1 MKQSKIT
8 VNFETTLVTSGKN
21 KPIYHFL
28 HVEKDWVAP
37 LGFTGNI
44 RRVVCT
50 INSNMTIQ
58 CALMGNGKGGY
69 YISLN
74 KTTRDS
80 LGISVGDKVDVELT
94 RDESKYGL
102 PMPEELQAVLD
113 QDADGDHLFHA
124 LTNGKQRTILYYV
137 AKNKDIDRRIGAA
150 LIIIEHLKN
159 NDGKIDYKKLYQEL
173 KALTSKPQQSE
184 EFYSR

>member
-1 MKQSKIT
+1 MSGTQASVKFS
-8 VNFETTLVTSGKN
+8 TTLVTSGG
-21 KPIYHFL
+21 KPLYHYL
-28 HVEKDWVAP
+28 LVEKSWAGP

-50 INSNMTIQ
+50 MNGEITIQ
-58 CALMGNGKGGY
+58 CSLLPNGKGAY

-74 KTTRDS
+74 KEIRGK
-80 LGISVGDKVDVELT
+80 LGIIPGDAVEVTLK

-113 QDADGDHLFHA
+113 QDPDGDQLFHS

-137 AKNKDIDRRIGAA
+137 SKAKDIDRRIHTA
-150 LIIIEHLKN
+150 LVIVEHLKN
-159 NDGKIDYKKLYQEL
+159 NAGRIDDRKLYEEL
-173 KALTSKPQQSE
+173 KRPAFGEKP
-184 EFYSR
+184 